1 MLEHLFNEDGEGLM
15 EFLKGDKLHQV
26 MDKVTTLCSPNVRK
40 LMVLFKHHSGK
51 KGYIDKILVLKFRNV
66 VITFRIL
73 DFLNIAEKI
82 FLFKMSIEGDGSGCD
97 LVKRCNLKAILK
109 HVGSCLI
116 ISSVLDGWPR
126 LATCMIQFTIK

>member
-1 MLEHLFNEDGEGLM
+1 
-15 EFLKGDKLHQV
+15 
-26 MDKVTTLCSPNVRK
+26 
-40 LMVLFKHHSGK
+40 
-51 KGYIDKILVLKFRNV
+51 

-97 LVKRCNLKAILK
+97 LVKRCNLRAILK

-116 ISSVLDGWPR
+116 ISSVLDGWPG